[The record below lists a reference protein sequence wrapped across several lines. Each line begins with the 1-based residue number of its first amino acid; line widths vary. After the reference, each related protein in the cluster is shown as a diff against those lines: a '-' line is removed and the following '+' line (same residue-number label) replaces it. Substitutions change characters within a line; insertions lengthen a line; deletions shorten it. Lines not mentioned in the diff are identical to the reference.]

1 MYTILEHQILLLV
14 CCLFQRQDEEEAML
28 IEMEKDSAVTATNID
43 DDIMVIM
50 LQCSPFITFCLP
62 AKSDSDDIMF
72 CLHSYQGLRIERSL
86 VY

>member
-1 MYTILEHQILLLV
+1 MPLSLLAGRTVVFTILEHPILFLV

-50 LQCSPFITFCLP
+50 LQCSPFITLCLW
-62 AKSDSDDIMF
+62 SIGMDCVISEL
-72 CLHSYQGLRIERSL
+72 CL
-86 VY
+86 